1 MDKNANAVE
10 QLKNGIKT
18 YIDKKA
24 DEIPCDKTFT
34 ALVTKVSSNG
44 FYSISLNG
52 VEYNNIRTIGGTC
65 KVNESVKVLVP
76 QNNYN
81 NMFILK
87 GIEDV
92 GSYKLYEYQNENAID
107 INEGNTKDRKYYSW
121 VNTKSY
127 GVTIDPTN
135 PCYFYIDNEYYV
147 TDDEEYITNP
157 ICYGY
162 SFIQTPSNSGT
173 KYIRYKT
180 MEMKNCETNISVR
193 TCGYIKRTKTRN
205 NSGEWVIIRFANENS
220 FTSGIDY
227 TIIYND
233 NNGYKNVIDIIDK
246 ATSTTEFPP
255 SLYKTRAD
263 AVSDRP
269 PYGYTASEWG
279 DSGWGEFCCGYIS
292 TNIPIFDNDDDA
304 YGYLYSETKE
314 EYLQYLRKAINYKE
328 KDYKEIFSTSVLMD
342 SNSKVKI
349 DVEVLMDYNSDTQS
363 LLLPV
368 SQDYG
373 HEYFKLNDTMIKN
386 IFADVRVKH
395 TTATT
400 EFLHDFIILLNGNKD
415 YFYNNTNN
423 KICVCVVAL
432 DNNRDKY
439 IKLYK
444 QNSINYIYF
453 YGKDIYYYYINLD
466 GTIEY
471 ISETHSDIGNNY
483 DIYLQLQASYINKN
497 ENFYLNKNDIFSLFK
512 NTFVPY
518 YPLYISPSCDNGIYY
533 NNKIIGRFTVNNAI
547 PIRFGQLT
555 SYANVEQNALL
566 GKYYD
571 YPKYRNVDLDN
582 IEIQYYVN
590 DELVETRNPRTMLTD
605 GGNILRLMYIL
616 SSESGGMNKISIRLC
631 VKKGKLSINEKGIWV
646 SISGSGLLDQTY
658 WNGDIEIS
666 QDFELINPIDPIIVS
681 YDEDIDVDIVERPI
695 MREITWGYLF
705 NNNLSWQ
712 NVKDRYIW

>member
-10 QLKNGIKT
+10 QLKTGIKT

-121 VNTKSY
+121 VNTKGY

-180 MEMKNCETNISVR
+180 MELKNVEIKEKSY
-193 TCGYIKRTKTRN
+193 GYIKKTNTTN
-205 NSGEWVIIRFANENS
+205 NSGKWVEVKFNFSGYFSIHNDDNGFRNTTVIEN
-220 FTSGIDY
+220 TN
-227 TIIYND
+227 T
-233 NNGYKNVIDIIDK
+233 
-246 ATSTTEFPP
+246 FPP
-255 SLYKTRAD
+255 TIYIMRAD
-263 AVSDRP
+263 YNSSTS
-269 PYGYTASEWG
+269 YGVTFSQWG
-279 DSGWGEFCCGYIS
+279 DKGFDEFCCGYIS
-292 TNIPIFDNDDDA
+292 TNIPIFESIDDGENYCYA
-304 YGYLYSETKE
+304 ETKE
-314 EYLQYLRKAINYKE
+314 ESLLALKKAINYKE
-328 KDYKEIFSTSVLMD
+328 KNYKEIFSTSVLMNE
-342 SNSKVKI
+342 NSKIKI
-349 DVEVLMDYNSDTQS
+349 DAEILMNYNNDNTS
-363 LLLPV
+363 LLLQV

-373 HEYFKLNDTMIKN
+373 HGYFKLNDGMIKN
-386 IFADVRVKH
+386 IINDSYLKYK
-395 TTATT
+395 TNTN
-400 EFLHDFIILLNGNKD
+400 EFLHNFVILLDGNTSR
-415 YFYNNTNN
+415 FSNNTNA
-423 KICVCVVAL
+423 KIAVCVFNL
-432 DNNRDKY
+432 KDNSNKCIREY
-439 IKLYK
+439 NTGSVK
-444 QNSINYIYF
+444 QVRF
-453 YGKDIYYYYINLD
+453 YGDYCYIYYINLD

-471 ISETHSDIGNNY
+471 ISQETTE
-483 DIYLQLQASYINKN
+483 YLSIPMLTGKGHIN
-497 ENFYLNKNDIFSLFK
+497 ENFYYNKNNILKPFN
-512 NTFVPY
+512 NTFIPY
-518 YPLYISPSCDNGIYY
+518 YPLYISPSCDNAIYDA
-533 NNKIIGRFTVNNAI
+533 NKEKIIGRFVIDKAISVNSMVNSTGGWYNEGDYSNI
-547 PIRFGQLT
+547 TL
-555 SYANVEQNALL
+555 NALL

-571 YPKYRNVDLDN
+571 YPKYRNIDLDN

-631 VKKGKLSINEKGIWV
+631 VKKGKISINEKGIWI

-695 MREITWGYLF
+695 MRKITWGYLF

>member
-10 QLKNGIKT
+10 QLKTGIKN

-121 VNTKSY
+121 VNTKGY

-180 MEMKNCETNISVR
+180 MELKNVEIKEKSY
-193 TCGYIKRTKTRN
+193 GYIKKTNTTN
-205 NSGEWVIIRFANENS
+205 NSGKWVEVKFNFYGYFSIHNDDNGFRNTTVVEN
-220 FTSGIDY
+220 TN
-227 TIIYND
+227 T
-233 NNGYKNVIDIIDK
+233 
-246 ATSTTEFPP
+246 FPP
-255 SLYKTRAD
+255 AIYIMRAD
-263 AVSDRP
+263 YNPSTS
-269 PYGYTASEWG
+269 YGISSSQWG
-279 DSGWGEFCCGYIS
+279 DKGFDEFCCGYIS
-292 TNIPIFDNDDDA
+292 TNIPIFESIDDGENYYYA
-304 YGYLYSETKE
+304 ETKE
-314 EYLQYLRKAINYKE
+314 ESLLALKKAINYKE
-328 KDYKEIFSTSVLMD
+328 KNYKEIFSTSVLMNE
-342 SNSKVKI
+342 NSKIKI
-349 DVEVLMDYNSDTQS
+349 DAEILMNYNNDNTS
-363 LLLPV
+363 LLLQV

-373 HEYFKLNDTMIKN
+373 HGYFKLNDGMIKN
-386 IFADVRVKH
+386 IINDSYLKH
-395 TTATT
+395 KTNTN
-400 EFLHDFIILLNGNKD
+400 EFLHNFVILLDGNISR
-415 YFYNNTNN
+415 FSNNTNE
-423 KICVCVVAL
+423 KIAVCVFNL
-432 DNNRDKY
+432 KDNSNKCIREY
-439 IKLYK
+439 NTGNVK
-444 QNSINYIYF
+444 QVIF
-453 YGKDIYYYYINLD
+453 YGDYCYIYYINLD

-471 ISETHSDIGNNY
+471 ISQETTE
-483 DIYLQLQASYINKN
+483 YLSIPMLTGKGHIN
-497 ENFYLNKNDIFSLFK
+497 ENFYYNKNNILKPFN
-512 NTFVPY
+512 NTFIPY
-518 YPLYISPSCDNGIYY
+518 YPLYISPSCDNAIYDT
-533 NNKIIGRFTVNNAI
+533 NKEKIIGRFVVDKVISVNSMVNSTGGWYNEGDYSNI
-547 PIRFGQLT
+547 TL
-555 SYANVEQNALL
+555 NALL

-571 YPKYRNVDLDN
+571 YPKYRNIDLDN

-590 DELVETRNPRTMLTD
+590 DELVETRNPKTMLTD

-631 VKKGKLSINEKGIWV
+631 VKKGKISIDKKGIWV
-646 SISGSGLLDQTY
+646 AISGSGLLDQTY

-681 YDEDIDVDIVERPI
+681 YDEDIDIDIVERPI
-695 MREITWGYLF
+695 MRKITWGYLF

-712 NVKDRYIW
+712 NVKDKYIW